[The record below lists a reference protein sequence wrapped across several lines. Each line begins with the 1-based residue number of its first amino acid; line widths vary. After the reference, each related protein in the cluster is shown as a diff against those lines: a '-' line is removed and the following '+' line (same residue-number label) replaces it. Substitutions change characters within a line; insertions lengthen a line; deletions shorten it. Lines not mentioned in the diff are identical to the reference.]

1 MRDELSDERLRKV
14 LTDTR
19 SVAVVGASARPA
31 RPSYGVVRYLLEDTD
46 YDVYLV
52 NPTISEAH
60 GRPVYP
66 SLAALPVRP
75 DLVDV
80 FRRTS
85 ELAGVYDQ
93 AAAVGAD
100 TLWLQLGLSDA
111 DIAAR
116 GAAAGMAVVM
126 DRCLLVEHARLL
138 GRGAAAVFPP

>member
-1 MRDELSDERLRKV
+1 VRDELSDERLRQI

-31 RPSYGVVRYLLEDTD
+31 RPSYGVVRYLLDDTD

-52 NPTISEAH
+52 NPTIDEAH
-60 GRPVYP
+60 GLPVYP
-66 SLAALPVRP
+66 SLAALPTRP
-75 DLVDV
+75 DMVDV
-80 FRRTS
+80 FRRSS
-85 ELAGVYDQ
+85 ELGGVYEE
-93 AAAVGAD
+93 ASAVGAD

-111 DIAAR
+111 GIATR

-138 GRGAAAVFPP
+138 GRN